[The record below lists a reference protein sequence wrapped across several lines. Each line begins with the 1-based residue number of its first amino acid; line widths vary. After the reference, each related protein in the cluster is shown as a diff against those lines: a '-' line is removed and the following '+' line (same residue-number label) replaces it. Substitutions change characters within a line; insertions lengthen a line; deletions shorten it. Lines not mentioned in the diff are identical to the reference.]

1 MLRSTE
7 IVCSVYVVSC
17 DYELFPAIF
26 VLIRLF
32 SPTSMI
38 TSDASGL
45 GFTLVIVAEYS
56 PMQAVT
62 LSISPILMKFS
73 YLLANLS
80 KLFEGDM
87 KLFIALT
94 MLLIIVATFSDCF

>member
-17 DYELFPAIF
+17 TYELLPAML

-38 TSDASGL
+38 TSAASEL
-45 GFTLVIVAEYS
+45 GFALDTVAEYS

-80 KLFEGDM
+80 KLFEGEI